1 MLLPLNKNKAASCLL
16 MAFGATIHGLAFANI
31 SVPETHHIAPDKVP
45 NYIKLFEKKFAR
57 NRLVIDGESCSLS
70 LSEFDFSDGMWD
82 LTAEC
87 SDKSVRFEFNMN
99 TERAENVVL
108 TTSGRDS
115 SINNAPSTFYSKQE
129 GVKIFEDQAGN
140 YIFND
145 YLYDQKRESSKRV
158 KVVFNDS
165 FIEAG
170 NSELKVNGNKA
181 VLSGTLGTKSY
192 IQIKELIDQHPEVK
206 TLEFDFVPGSL
217 NDDINMHTGRLIRNA
232 GLNTYISSTGE
243 AYSGG
248 VDLFAAGNVRQ
259 YQDGAQLGV
268 HSWCCEGDKP
278 ANLLSK
284 SDKAHWAQV
293 TYFNEILA
301 NGSEFYFYTINAADF
316 DDIHVMK
323 KNELVDY
330 NLVTEFL
337 PN

>member
-1 MLLPLNKNKAASCLL
+1 MLLPVNKNKVASFIVVAL
-16 MAFGATIHGLAFANI
+16 GATIHGSAFANS

-45 NYIKLFEKKFAR
+45 NYIKVFEKKFAR
-57 NRLVIDGESCSLS
+57 NRLVVDGEPCPLS
-70 LSEFDFSDGMWD
+70 LSEFDFSDDMLD

-87 SDKSVRFEFNMN
+87 SNKSVRFEFNTN
-99 TERAENVVL
+99 DLRADNIVL
-108 TTSGRDS
+108 TMFDSDS

-129 GVKIFEDQAGN
+129 GVGIFEDQAGN

-145 YLYDQKRESSKRV
+145 YLYDKKGGSSKRV

-170 NSELKVNGNKA
+170 NSELKVKGNRA
-181 VLSGTLGTKSY
+181 VLSGALGTKSY
-192 IQIKELIDQHPEVK
+192 IQIKDLIELHPEVK

-217 NDDINMHTGRLIRNA
+217 NDDINMHTGRLIRSA
-232 GLNTYISSTGE
+232 GLNTYISSIGE

-259 YQDGAQLGV
+259 YQEGAQLGV
-268 HSWCCEGDKP
+268 HSWCCKGDKP

-284 SDKAHWAQV
+284 SDEAHWAQV
-293 TYFNEILA
+293 TYFNELLA
-301 NGSEFYFYTINAADF
+301 NGSDFYFYTIDAADF

-323 KNELVDY
+323 KSELMDY